1 MMKMNTTWTPEAS
14 LPATVFDEITE
25 VRIQH
30 PEWIEAE
37 AKNRKTRKR
46 LTTDGKLVLLAVDH
60 PARGVTQI
68 RKDPLAMGDRH
79 EYLART
85 RRALDDP
92 DLDGVVGTSDILE
105 ELLILSRL
113 ERKQKKQG
121 FLDGKLLVGSMNRGG
136 IAGTLF
142 EMDDTFTSF
151 TAKRLKKLRCDGG
164 KMMYRLDPTEPASG
178 RTITACAHAI
188 NDLRRHGLAAFLEP
202 LGVKGL
208 TPAKDAATIIQ
219 NCGIA
224 SALGESSAHVWLKI
238 PNCDE
243 LDKVCRATTLPLLLL
258 GGPARE
264 TAQETLKDFATGL
277 AAGSRIRGAIIGRNL
292 LYPGGD
298 PLPMCKALTALVHQ
312 DATLEDALKL
322 LEQ

>member
-1 MMKMNTTWTPEAS
+1 MKTWTPESALAS
-14 LPATVFDEITE
+14 SRFDEITE
-25 VRIQH
+25 VRVAH

-37 AKNRKTRKR
+37 AEDRRRRKR
-46 LTTDGKLVLLAVDH
+46 LTSDGRLVLLAVDH

-68 RKDPLAMGDRH
+68 RREPLAMGDRH

-92 DLDGVVGTSDILE
+92 LLDGVVGTSDILE

-113 ERKQKKQG
+113 ERKSGKRS
-121 FLDGKLLVGSMNRGG
+121 FLDGRLLVGSMNRGG
-136 IAGTLF
+136 IAGTSF
-142 EMDDTFTSF
+142 ELEDTFTSF
-151 TAKRLKKLRCDGG
+151 TAKRLAKLGCDGG
-164 KMMYRLDPTEPASG
+164 KMMYRLEPADPASG
-178 RTITACAHAI
+178 RTLTACAHAV
-188 NDLRRHGLAAFLEP
+188 NDLRKHGLAAFLEP

-224 SALGESSAHVWLKI
+224 AALGESTAHVWLKI
-238 PNCDE
+238 PYCDE
-243 LDKVCRATTLPLLLL
+243 LDKVCKATTLPILLL

-264 TAQETLKDFATGL
+264 TAQETLEDFAAGL

-298 PLPMCKALTALVHQ
+298 PLPMCRALTALVHQ
-312 DATLEDALKL
+312 GVTLQEAQRLLED
-322 LEQ
+322 

>member
-1 MMKMNTTWTPEAS
+1 MKTTWTPESA
-14 LPATVFDEITE
+14 LPSNLFDEITE
-25 VRIQH
+25 VRVEH
-30 PEWIEAE
+30 PEWIESE
-37 AKNRKTRKR
+37 ASKRRRRKR
-46 LTTDGKLVLLAVDH
+46 LTSDGRLVLLAVDH

-68 RKDPLAMGDRH
+68 RKDALAMGDRH

-85 RRALDDP
+85 RRALEDP

-113 ERKQKKQG
+113 ERKRSKQG

-136 IAGTLF
+136 IAGTSF
-142 EMDDTFTSF
+142 ELEDTFTSF
-151 TAKRLKKLRCDGG
+151 TAKRLEKLRCDGG
-164 KMMYRLDPTEPASG
+164 KMMYRLEATDPASG
-178 RTITACAHAI
+178 RTLTACAHAI

-224 SALGESSAHVWLKI
+224 AALGESSAHLWLKI
-238 PNCDE
+238 PYCDE
-243 LDKVCRATTLPLLLL
+243 LPKVCRATTLPILLL
-258 GGPARE
+258 GGPARD
-264 TAQETLKDFATGL
+264 TAAETLQDFAAGL
-277 AAGSRIRGAIIGRNL
+277 AAGNRIRGAIIGRNL

-298 PLPMCKALTALVHQ
+298 PLPMCRALTALVHR
-312 DATLEDALKL
+312 DVTLQEAQRL
-322 LEQ
+322 LEA